1 MAQWRKVLVSGS
13 AADVSSLNVG
23 TAEGTAGTIINNS
36 SIAGSRIT
44 GSFTG
49 SFVGDGTNL
58 TGITATS
65 LDIDAFGSDLTSAT
79 LAVSDLILVSDGGT
93 DGRAN
98 IGDLATPLAGTGLE
112 ANSNTVRIAT
122 AAAGTGLTGGGGSAL
137 SVDLNGVGAA
147 VLAQGADSIVFI
159 DADDNSTKKETVAD
173 FVDAI
178 NGTGLDAGSGQLSVT
193 AAQTGITSVK
203 NNALVV
209 GGNSQNN
216 TIDFGTDD
224 VILFDIDNTEV
235 ARVDA
240 AGVDITGAL
249 TTTGNIT
256 VAGAVSASAG
266 MTGSFTGSF
275 VGDGSNLTGVSFQ
288 IDGLSNTLTAV
299 AQADLVVVA
308 DADASNEEKKI
319 TFSNFEDQIFSNINS
334 ESSEIDVA
342 AGGRFTIADN
352 AVSLAKLAGITRGS
366 IIVGDASGDPAALD
380 VNDDGKI
387 LVGDGNDIN
396 SVAVSG
402 DVTLANTG
410 AVTIA
415 NDAVSNAKLA
425 NMTQGT
431 IKVGGGSNA
440 PTDLDAK
447 TDGQILVGDGT
458 DINSVAVSGDVTLAN
473 NGAVTIAADAVE
485 GTMLNTNSADG
496 STMELSS
503 DSLSVLKVPNALTL
517 STGLTAGGTFD
528 GAAARTVTV
537 ASAQTGIQTIFN
549 TSLVVG
555 RASNDTT
562 IDFTT
567 DDQIVFDV
575 GSTEALKI
583 DTTGLTVA
591 GNLTVNGSTTT
602 ISSTNLLVKD
612 PFVFAA
618 SGSAGANVDGGL
630 IVQEGSAEGTGSAF
644 YHDTTDNRWAV
655 AKSVEQKATAVT
667 ALEHVVTVKQLGD
680 NDAPLEGDKEYGA
693 GEMAINND
701 GSIWIYS

>member
-13 AADVSSLNVG
+13 AAHVSSVEVG
-23 TAEGTAGTIINNS
+23 TLDGTSGTIINNS

-79 LAVSDLILVSDGGT
+79 LATSDLILVSDGGT

-402 DVTLANTG
+402 DVSLSNTG

-415 NDAVSNAKLA
+415 N
-425 NMTQGT
+425 
-431 IKVGGGSNA
+431 
-440 PTDLDAK
+440 
-447 TDGQILVGDGT
+447 
-458 DINSVAVSGDVTLAN
+458 
-473 NGAVTIAADAVE
+473 DAVE

>member
-13 AADVSSLNVG
+13 AAHVSSVEVG
-23 TAEGTAGTIINNS
+23 TLDGTSGTIINNS

-65 LDIDAFGSDLTSAT
+65 LDIDNFGSDLTSAT

-112 ANSNTVRIAT
+112 ANSNTIRIAT
-122 AAAGTGLTGGGGSAL
+122 GAVGNGLTGGGGSAIAA
-137 SVDLNGVGAA
+137 GA
-147 VLAQGADSIVFI
+147 GDGI
-159 DADDNSTKKETVAD
+159 TVNTNDIA
-173 FVDAI
+173 
-178 NGTGLDAGSGQLSVT
+178 VT
-193 AAQTGITSVK
+193 AAQTTITSVK

-240 AGVDITGAL
+240 AGVDVTGNLTATGNLTITGQV
-249 TTTGNIT
+249 T
-256 VAGAVSASAG
+256 ASGG

-275 VGDGSNLTGVSFQ
+275 VGDGSNLTGVGFQ
-288 IDGLSNTLTAV
+288 IDELSNTLTAV
-299 AQADLVVVA
+299 AQADLLVVA

-319 TFSNFEDQIFSNINS
+319 TFSNFEDEIFGNIS
-334 ESSEIDVA
+334 GDITIA
-342 AGGRFTIADN
+342 AGGVSTIGADTVAN
-352 AVSLAKLAGITRGS
+352 SMLENMTRGTVK
-366 IIVGDASGDPAALD
+366 VGGGSNAPTDLDAKT
-380 VNDDGKI
+380 DGQI
-387 LVGDGNDIN
+387 LVGDGTDIN

-402 DVTLANTG
+402 DVTLSNTG

-415 NDAVSNAKLA
+415 ADAVENSMLA
-425 NMTQGT
+425 NMTRGT
-431 IKVGGGSNA
+431 VKVGGGSNA

-485 GTMLNTNSADG
+485 GTMLNDNVADD
-496 STMELSS
+496 STIEISS
-503 DSLSVLKVPNALTL
+503 NNLSVLKVPNALTL
-517 STGLTAGGTFD
+517 STGLSAGGTFD

-567 DDQIVFDV
+567 DDTIVFDV

-591 GNLTVNGSTTT
+591 GNLVVNGSTTT
-602 ISSTNLLVKD
+602 VASTNLLVKD
-612 PFVFAA
+612 PFIFAA
-618 SGSAGANVDGGL
+618 SGSAGSNVDGGL
-630 IVQEGSAEGTGSAF
+630 IVQEGSNEGTGSAL
-644 YHDTTDNRWAV
+644 YHDTTSNRWSV
-655 AKSVEQKATAVT
+655 AKTVEQKATAVT
-667 ALEHVVTVKQLGD
+667 PLESVVTVKELGD
-680 NDAPLEGDKEYGA
+680 NDAPEEADKEYGA
-693 GEMAINND
+693 GEMAINTN
-701 GSIWIYS
+701 GTIWIYS